1 MQNFFEIIMS
11 NYHIY
16 IVALIAFCIDFIT
29 GLTKAYA
36 LKSISSEKL
45 RKSIP
50 KFTGYVALAVF
61 ICPSLEWL
69 FQQDGIVKIGTI
81 FIIATEMLSIIENV
95 KEFVV
100 IPDFVIKMV
109 DKLNDKS
116 NKNE

>member
-1 MQNFFEIIMS
+1 MADFLEIIIS
-11 NYHIY
+11 NYPIY

-29 GLTKAYA
+29 GLSKAYA

-61 ICPSLEWL
+61 ICPSLECL
-69 FQQDGIVKIGTI
+69 FQQDGIVKIGTV

-95 KEFVV
+95 KEFVT
-100 IPDFVIKMV
+100 IPDFIIRMIN
-109 DKLNDKS
+109 KLVDKS
-116 NKNE
+116 NKND

>member
-1 MQNFFEIIMS
+1 MQNFFFFFMS

-16 IVALIAFCIDFIT
+16 IVSFFAFCIDFIS
-29 GLTKAYA
+29 GLSKAYA

-81 FIIATEMLSIIENV
+81 FIIATEMLSSIENV

>member
-1 MQNFFEIIMS
+1 MKNFFEIIMS
-11 NYHIY
+11 NYPIY
-16 IVALIAFCIDFIT
+16 VVALIAFCLDFIT

-81 FIIATEMLSIIENV
+81 FIIATEMLSIMENV

-100 IPDFVIKMV
+100 VPDFVIKMV
-109 DKLNDKS
+109 NNLSDQS